1 MPVFIHPWQVLYRVV
16 CVAHTFH
23 NVCFAIMLAISGKH
37 ASSKKNT
44 HNSDL
49 AIRMERAGPALA
61 RRSLCVLVVQREGH
75 EEKPLSDWLAVW
87 AQCIETRWGTSIKAA
102 MQYLQHRDV
111 IVNAL
116 TIRIASATHARK
128 EVPSPVKELYELLA
142 TPKYVLQL
150 LIYQSIAS
158 YTVGPFIK
166 WAQKDGG
173 RRAGEVHELLNLVV
187 ARLGHAIA
195 VPAKVFAR
203 VKGAVGG
210 AG

>member
-1 MPVFIHPWQVLYRVV
+1 
-16 CVAHTFH
+16 
-23 NVCFAIMLAISGKH
+23 
-37 ASSKKNT
+37 
-44 HNSDL
+44 
-49 AIRMERAGPALA
+49 
-61 RRSLCVLVVQREGH
+61 
-75 EEKPLSDWLAVW
+75 
-87 AQCIETRWGTSIKAA
+87 

-116 TIRIASATHARK
+116 TIRIRSATLARK
-128 EVPSPVKELYELLA
+128 EVPSPVKELYDLLSI
-142 TPKYVLQL
+142 PKYVLQL

-173 RRAGEVHELLNLVV
+173 RRAGEVHELLHLVV
-187 ARLGHAIA
+187 ARLGTAIA
-195 VPAKVFAR
+195 VPAQVFAR